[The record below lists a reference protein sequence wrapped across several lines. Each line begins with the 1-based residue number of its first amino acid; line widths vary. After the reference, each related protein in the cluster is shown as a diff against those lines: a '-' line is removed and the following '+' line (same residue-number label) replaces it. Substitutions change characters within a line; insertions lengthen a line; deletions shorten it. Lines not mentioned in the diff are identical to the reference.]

1 MSDSSTPLLR
11 VEALTKHFPVQKGFF
26 DRLTLRHGRLRLL
39 QQMVHAVNGVSLAI
53 GRGETLALVGE
64 SGCGKS
70 TLAKTIVGLH
80 RPTAGRVFYDGA
92 EIGGLVGPARRPF
105 QKRIQMVFQD
115 PFSSLNPRKKIAQIV
130 GLPMAAHGVNSP
142 VERRARVERL
152 LVRVGLDAGYA
163 DRYPHQFSGG
173 QRQRIGIARA
183 LACKPE
189 LVIAD
194 EPISALDVSIQAQ
207 ILNLLMDLQ
216 EEFGLTYL
224 FVSHDLSVVKHISTR
239 VAVMYLGFIV
249 ETAGTEAIFAEP
261 LHPYTQLLFS
271 AIPSLDRLAFTDSVL
286 GQGEVPT
293 PIDLPS
299 GCPFHPRCP
308 HTTDRCRSE
317 RPEPLPAALGRLVTC
332 HLFGPPRPQ
341 ASRREKGGLA
351 LCAR

>member
-1 MSDSSTPLLR
+1 MSASSTPLLR

-39 QQMVHAVNGVSLAI
+39 QETVHAVNGVSLAI

-80 RPTAGRVFYDGA
+80 RPTAGRVFYDGS

-130 GLPMAAHGVNSP
+130 GLPMTAHGVDSQA
-142 VERRARVERL
+142 ERRARVEQL
-152 LVRVGLDAGYA
+152 LFRVGLDAGYA

-216 EEFGLTYL
+216 EEFGLTYV
-224 FVSHDLSVVKHISTR
+224 FIAHDLAVIRHICDR
-239 VAVMYLGFIV
+239 VAVMYVGKLV
-249 ETAGTEAIFAEP
+249 ELAASEELFNHP
-261 LHPYTQLLFS
+261 RHPYTEALLSASPDMEEGTRIRLQGEIPAASNPPPGCVFQTRCPRKIGEICETVEPPLEEAEPGYFKRCHIPVAELREMQLV
-271 AIPSLDRLAFTDSVL
+271 RLA
-286 GQGEVPT
+286 
-293 PIDLPS
+293 
-299 GCPFHPRCP
+299 
-308 HTTDRCRSE
+308 
-317 RPEPLPAALGRLVTC
+317 
-332 HLFGPPRPQ
+332 
-341 ASRREKGGLA
+341 
-351 LCAR
+351 

>member
-1 MSDSSTPLLR
+1 MIGTDLLR
-11 VEALTKHFPVQKGFF
+11 VEGLVKHFPVQKGFF
-26 DRLTLRHGRLRLL
+26 DKLAVKDGRLRLVS
-39 QQMVHAVNGVSLAI
+39 QTVHAVNGVSFSI
-53 GRGETLALVGE
+53 GRGEVLALVGE

-80 RPTAGRVFYDGA
+80 APTAGRIFYAGE
-92 EIGGLVGPARRPF
+92 EIGRLAGGERRPY
-105 QKRIQMVFQD
+105 QKKIQMIFQD
-115 PFSSLNPRKKIAQIV
+115 PFSSLNPRKKIAEIV
-130 GLPMAAHGVNSP
+130 GLPMLAHGVGSAR
-142 VERRARVERL
+142 ERRGRVERL
-152 LVRVGLDAGYA
+152 LAKVGLDAGYA

-183 LACKPE
+183 LACEPE

-239 VAVMYLGFIV
+239 VAVMYLGSLV
-249 ETAGTEAIFAEP
+249 ETADTEAIFAEP

-271 AIPSLDRLAFTDSVL
+271 AIPSLDRLEFREAPLRD
-286 GQGEVPT
+286 GEVPT
-293 PIDLPS
+293 PIDLPA

-308 HTTDRCRSE
+308 EVMETCRTLRPATT
-317 RPEPLPAALGRLVTC
+317 AAGPGRQVAC
-332 HLFGPPRPQ
+332 HLVGP
-341 ASRREKGGLA
+341 GG
-351 LCAR
+351 R

>member
-1 MSDSSTPLLR
+1 
-11 VEALTKHFPVQKGFF
+11 
-26 DRLTLRHGRLRLL
+26 
-39 QQMVHAVNGVSLAI
+39 
-53 GRGETLALVGE
+53 
-64 SGCGKS
+64 
-70 TLAKTIVGLH
+70 LAKTIVGLH
-80 RPTAGRVFYDGA
+80 RPTAGRVFYDGT

-115 PFSSLNPRKKIAQIV
+115 PFSSLNPRKKITQIV
-130 GLPMAAHGVNSP
+130 GLPMAAHGVESP
-142 VERRARVERL
+142 AKRQARVERL

-173 QRQRIGIARA
+173 QHQRIGIARA

-224 FVSHDLSVVKHISTR
+224 FVSPDLSVVQHISTR
-239 VAVMYLGFIV
+239 VAVMYLGLIV
-249 ETAGTEAIFAEP
+249 EMAGTEAIFAEP

-271 AIPSLDRLAFTDSVL
+271 AIPSLNRLAFTDSVL
-286 GQGEVPT
+286 AQGEVPT

-317 RPEPLPAALGRLVTC
+317 RPEPLQAIPGRLVTC
-332 HLFGPPRPQ
+332 HLFGPSHP
-341 ASRREKGGLA
+341 
-351 LCAR
+351 